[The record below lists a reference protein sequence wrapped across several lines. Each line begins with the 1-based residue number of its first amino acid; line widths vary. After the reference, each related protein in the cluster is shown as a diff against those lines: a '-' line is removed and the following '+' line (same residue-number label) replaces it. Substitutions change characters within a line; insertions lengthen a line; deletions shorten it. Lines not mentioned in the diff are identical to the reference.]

1 MWRDAQRTTWLAAAA
16 LAVTACGGLA
26 ACGGPTFDG
35 TTYRGEGFG
44 FRVPRPPA
52 SWRPLDGS
60 RAALAFHDA
69 TSDATIAINARCGAD
84 ADDVPL
90 AALTNHLFLR
100 FSDRAV
106 LEEKVVPFDA
116 REAMHSV
123 VVAKLDGV
131 PQKFSVYVLKK
142 DGCVYDLLYI
152 ARPDRFDVG
161 AGVFDSFARGFATV
175 RRDGD

>member
-1 MWRDAQRTTWLAAAA
+1 MRRGARQRAAGSVAAATLA
-16 LAVTACGGLA
+16 LVG
-26 ACGGPTFDG
+26 CGGPTFDG

-52 SWRPLDGS
+52 TWAPLDGS
-60 RAALAFHDA
+60 RAALAFHD
-69 TSDATIAINARCGAD
+69 TSSDATIAVNARCGAD
-84 ADDVPL
+84 ADDIPL
-90 AALTNHLFLR
+90 DALRNHLFLR
-100 FSDRAV
+100 FTDREV
-106 LEEKVVPFDA
+106 LEEKVIPFDA

-152 ARPDRFDVG
+152 SRPERFDVG
-161 AGVFDSFARGFATV
+161 APVFDSFARGFATV